1 VTFGSHPNTVKA
13 FSFFFLATV
22 YFIPLVV
29 MIVAYTRILVTI
41 LCPLRFFSLLDKPPK
56 GLQVF
61 FQFITLFALGLTQK
75 WDLPFCQFF
84 V

>member
-1 VTFGSHPNTVKA
+1 LFTWSTHPDPDTPDSEQCVTFGSHPNTVKA

-41 LCPLRFFSLLDKPPK
+41 VKKSKIIKSPIENNNQGQIIS
-56 GLQVF
+56 
-61 FQFITLFALGLTQK
+61 
-75 WDLPFCQFF
+75 
-84 V
+84 